1 MRRQRKLCLLAL
13 GLVLGA
19 SSDVFGQGGTFTAI
33 DFPGATTTQAW
44 GINAS
49 GDIIGN
55 YVSADK
61 ATHGFLRSRGEFSS
75 IDFPGA
81 SYTKANGI
89 SPSGDIIGDYGFK

>member
-1 MRRQRKLCLLAL
+1 MRRQWKLYLLAL
-13 GLVLGA
+13 SFALGA
-19 SSDVFGQGGTFTAI
+19 ASNVFGQGHTFTAI
-33 DFPGATTTQAW
+33 DFPGAATTQAW
-44 GINAS
+44 GINLS